1 MKIEAEDVV
10 RYLKDH
16 PDFFEQHIQVL
27 LDLKLPNLHEEK
39 AISLSEYQVVAL
51 RDKNSLLEAKL
62 RELVQFGEEND
73 ALGER
78 VHRFS
83 LALLLATNLESLL
96 QAIYYNLRE
105 DFSVPHIGL
114 RLWRGEE
121 QPESGVLELSP
132 TSKEMRL
139 YADGLTHPSC
149 GPHALYETGTW
160 FGDDGGRLKS
170 FAMVALRTNMTF
182 GLLILASEDSGRF
195 YQGMGTLYLKRL
207 GELIS
212 VALDRYIARELSQG

>member
-10 RYLKDH
+10 RYLQES
-16 PDFFEQHIQVL
+16 PDFFEQHVNVL
-27 LDLKLPNLHEEK
+27 LDLKLPNLHDEK

-83 LALLLATNLESLL
+83 LALLLAADLEALL
-96 QAIYYNLRE
+96 HAIYYNLRE

-114 RLWRGEE
+114 RLWRDDAVS
-121 QPESGVLELSP
+121 ESDLPELSV
-132 TSKEMRL
+132 TSKELRM
-139 YADGLTHPSC
+139 YADGLSHPSC

-160 FGDDGGRLKS
+160 FGDDSGQLKS
-170 FAMVALRTNMTF
+170 FAMVSLRTNHTL
-182 GLLILASEDSGRF
+182 GLLVLASEDPGRF

-212 VALDRYIARELSQG
+212 VALDRYIAREPDQG

>member
-1 MKIEAEDVV
+1 
-10 RYLKDH
+10 
-16 PDFFEQHIQVL
+16 
-27 LDLKLPNLHEEK
+27 LKLPNLHEEK

-51 RDKNSLLEAKL
+51 CDKNSLLEAKL

-114 RLWRGEE
+114 RLWRGAE
-121 QPESGVLELSP
+121 QPESGLIELSP
-132 TSKEMRL
+132 TSKELRL

-149 GPHALYETGTW
+149 GAHALYETSSW

-170 FAMVALRTNMTF
+170 LAMVALRTNMTF

-212 VALDRYIARELSQG
+212 VALDRYIARESSQG

>member
-10 RYLKDH
+10 RHLKEN
-16 PDFFEQHIQVL
+16 PDFFEQHVNVL
-27 LDLKLPNLHEEK
+27 IDLKLPNLHEEN

-51 RDKNSLLEAKL
+51 REKNSLLEAKL

-83 LALLLATNLESLL
+83 LALLLAVNLESLL
-96 QAIYYNLRE
+96 HAIYYNLRE
-105 DFSVPHIGL
+105 DFSIPHIGL
-114 RLWRGEE
+114 RLWRGDE
-121 QPESGVLELSP
+121 QSESSLPELGP
-132 TSKEMRL
+132 TSKELHL
-139 YADGLTHPSC
+139 YAEGLTNPSC

-160 FGDDGGRLKS
+160 FGEDGGRLKS
-170 FAMVALRTNMTF
+170 FAMVSLRTKQSF
-182 GLLILASEDSGRF
+182 GLLVLASEDPGRF

-212 VALDRYIARELSQG
+212 VALDRYIAREPGQV

>member
-10 RYLKDH
+10 RYLRDQ
-16 PDFFEQHIQVL
+16 PDFFEQHFSVL
-27 LDLKLPNLHEEK
+27 LDLKLPNLHDEK
-39 AISLSEYQVVAL
+39 TISISEYQVAAL
-51 RDKNSLLEAKL
+51 REKNVLLEAKL

-83 LALLLATNLESLL
+83 LALLMATNLESLL

-121 QPESGVLELSP
+121 TREGALPEFTR
-132 TSKEMRL
+132 TSKEL
-139 YADGLTHPSC
+139 HVYAEGLGHPSC
-149 GPHALYETGTW
+149 GSHALYETGTW
-160 FGDDGGRLKS
+160 FGEDGARLKS
-170 FAMVALRTNMTF
+170 FAMVALRTGHTF
-182 GLLILASEDSGRF
+182 GLLVLASEAPERF

-212 VALDRYIARELSQG
+212 VALDRYLAREPGQD

>member
-10 RYLKDH
+10 RYFKEH
-16 PDFFEQHIQVL
+16 PDFFVQHINVL
-27 LDLKLPNLHEEK
+27 LDLKLPNLHDEN

-51 RDKNSLLEAKL
+51 REKNSLLEAKL

-83 LALLLATNLESLL
+83 LSLLLAANFETLL

-114 RLWRGEE
+114 RLWRGEAQSE
-121 QPESGVLELSP
+121 NSQPELGA
-132 TSKEMRL
+132 TSKELRI
-139 YADGLTHPSC
+139 YAEGLSNPSC
-149 GPHALYETGTW
+149 GSHALYETGTW

-170 FAMVALRTNMTF
+170 FAMVSLRTNQSF
-182 GLLILASEDSGRF
+182 GLLVLASEDPGRF

-212 VALDRYIARELSQG
+212 VALDHHLAREPGQA

>member
-10 RYLKDH
+10 RYLKES
-16 PDFFEQHIQVL
+16 PDFFEQHVNVL
-27 LDLKLPNLHEEK
+27 LDLRLPNLHDES

-83 LALLLATNLESLL
+83 LALLLASSLESLL
-96 QAIYYNLRE
+96 QTIYYHLRE

-114 RLWRGEE
+114 RVWRGDEVGVSSL
-121 QPESGVLELSP
+121 PEFNS
-132 TSKEMRL
+132 TSKELRM
-139 YADGLTHPSC
+139 YADGLSHPSC

-160 FGDDGGRLKS
+160 FGDDSGQLKS
-170 FAMVALRTNMTF
+170 FAMVALRTHHML
-182 GLLILASEDSGRF
+182 GLLMLASEDPGRF

-212 VALDRYIARELSQG
+212 VALDRHIACEPDQD